1 MATALAVVRTFPRE
15 IRSDLSHYHHR
26 NIGEWW
32 QGAMTSAELLDLV
45 EFLPDESSYQTARRG
60 GDWSTEQY
68 LKARLIKEVAYSRGA
83 EIDGLESPLEQYQ
96 IVEKQ
101 DWLKT
106 RHAENLAQMRRK
118 KVS

>member
-1 MATALAVVRTFPRE
+1 MTTALAIVRVFPRE
-15 IRSDLSHYHHR
+15 IRADLVDRQRS
-26 NIGEWW
+26 IGEWW
-32 QGAMTSAELLDLV
+32 RGEMSSAELLDIL
-45 EFLPDESSYQTARRG
+45 EFLPDTSAYQTARRG

-68 LKARLIKEVAYSRGA
+68 LQARLIKEVAYSRGA